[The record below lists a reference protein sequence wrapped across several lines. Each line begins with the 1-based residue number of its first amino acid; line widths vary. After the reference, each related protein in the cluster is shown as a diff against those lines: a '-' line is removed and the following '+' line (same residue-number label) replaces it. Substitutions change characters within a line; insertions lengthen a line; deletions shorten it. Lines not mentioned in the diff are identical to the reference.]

1 MTADVERENDAR
13 SAALQQN
20 AAVDRKVA
28 AMRADEPDGL
38 DSRTYVVGLPVI
50 IVVSPGGTV
59 SVEVDMS
66 EAGIT
71 MVKDENATDG
81 TIPEH
86 VMISDSET
94 VEAWRTRHNVSVM
107 AK

>member
-1 MTADVERENDAR
+1 MTREQITLNVHQHDIEQPCPTDCPHHGTANDIAHR
-13 SAALQQN
+13 
-20 AAVDRKVA
+20 
-28 AMRADEPDGL
+28 L

-50 IVVSPGGTV
+50 IVVSPDGTV

-86 VMISDSET
+86 VMISDSEI
-94 VEAWRTRHNVSVM
+94 VEAWRTRHSVSVM
-107 AK
+107 AR